1 MKRKITCETTGSVD
15 LISISFCIIR
25 YLYDRGLLNNI
36 TLERDP
42 RNIESD
48 KCNSALDYVKG
59 KTMSQLNTQIKN
71 CTIKE
76 EKEVMTH
83 LEDLVILTRVL
94 AKLKKIVEVKEV
106 RVEIN
111 DTIEQK
117 CNGMQKEDF

>member
-1 MKRKITCETTGSVD
+1 MTRKITCETNGSVD
-15 LISISFCIIR
+15 LISISFYVTR
-25 YLYDRGLLNNI
+25 YLYDRGFLKNI

-48 KCNSALDYVKG
+48 KCNSSLDYVKG
-59 KTMSQLNTQIKN
+59 KAMSQLNTQIKN

-76 EKEVMTH
+76 DKEVMTH

-94 AKLKKIVEVKEV
+94 AKLKKIDEVKEV
-106 RVEIN
+106 KVEIN

-117 CNGMQKEDF
+117 CNGMQEVF

>member
-1 MKRKITCETTGSVD
+1 MTRKITCETNGSVD
-15 LISISFCIIR
+15 LISISFYVTR
-25 YLYDRGLLNNI
+25 YLYDRGFLKNI

-48 KCNSALDYVKG
+48 KCNSSLDYVKG
-59 KTMSQLNTQIKN
+59 KAMSQLNMQIKN

-76 EKEVMTH
+76 DKEVMTH

-94 AKLKKIVEVKEV
+94 AKLKKIDEVKEV
-106 RVEIN
+106 KVEIN

-117 CNGMQKEDF
+117 CNGMQEVF

>member
-1 MKRKITCETTGSVD
+1 MTRKITCETNGNVD
-15 LISISFCIIR
+15 LISISFYVTR
-25 YLYDRGLLNNI
+25 YLYDRGFLKNI

-48 KCNSALDYVKG
+48 KCNSSLDYVKG
-59 KTMSQLNTQIKN
+59 KAMSQLNTQIKN

-76 EKEVMTH
+76 DKELMTH

-94 AKLKKIVEVKEV
+94 AKLKKIDEVKEV
-106 RVEIN
+106 KVEIN

-117 CNGMQKEDF
+117 CNGMQEVF